1 MKKKVLLGMSGGL
14 DSSVSA
20 LLLLQQGYDVLGAT
34 MRLRPEQFDPM
45 HAQQKDIEDAA
56 AVCSVLGIPH
66 IELDFIEPF
75 TREVL
80 NYFTDEYFC
89 GRTPNPCIACNRNL
103 KFGLLLDYALAHG
116 CDAIAT
122 GHYADI
128 RYDST
133 LGRWLLRKTP
143 SRKDQSYVL
152 YHLTQRQLSH
162 TLFPMLS
169 LEKAEARA
177 LAEQYRLPVA
187 QKPDSQD
194 ICFIPD
200 GNYAVFLERYTGRK
214 AKTGPFVDEQGNILG
229 EHRGVTHYTIGQRK
243 GLGAAFGKPMY
254 VTRINSV
261 DNTVTL
267 GEEGSQ
273 YASTLIAD
281 DVNFIPF
288 DKLTHSLSAM
298 VKARY
303 QAPPAPAVL
312 HPLENGSIRVQ
323 FETPQRSVTPGQAAV
338 FYQNDLVLG
347 GGTIR

>member
-34 MRLRPEQFDPM
+34 MRLRPERFDPA

-56 AVCSVLGIPH
+56 AVCKVLGIPH
-66 IELDFIEPF
+66 IELDFTKQF
-75 TREVL
+75 SRKVL
-80 NYFTDEYFC
+80 DYFTGEYFC

-103 KFGLLLDYALAHG
+103 KFGLLLDYALEHN
-116 CDAIAT
+116 CDYIAT
-122 GHYADI
+122 GHYASVS
-128 RYDST
+128 YKKE
-133 LGRWLLRKTP
+133 LGRWLLSRVP

-162 TLFPMLS
+162 TLFPMRS
-169 LEKAEARA
+169 LEKAKARA
-177 LAEQYRLPVA
+177 LAEQYHLPVA

-200 GNYAVFLERYTGRK
+200 GDYTAFLECYTGRK
-214 AKTGPFVDEQGNILG
+214 AKTGPFLDEQGNILG

-243 GLGAAFGKPMY
+243 GLGIAFGKPMY
-254 VTRINSV
+254 VTRINAV

-273 YASTLIAD
+273 YASTLIAG

-288 DKLTHSLSAM
+288 DKPPHVLPAM
-298 VKARY
+298 VKVRY

-312 HPLENGSIRVQ
+312 YPLPDGNVRVD

-338 FYQNDLVLG
+338 FYQDDLVLG
-347 GGTIR
+347 GGTIL